1 MLKSIFLLV
10 EQMLTYERVGIL
22 VDTMHILIYFNQN
35 KGGILVDTKHIEL
48 LKTNFA
54 KWQTC
59 II

>member
-1 MLKSIFLLV
+1 
-10 EQMLTYERVGIL
+10 